1 MDRFLSF
8 LEKLQPEAI
17 IDKEKLKYFIS
28 KLSIWGHFSITE
40 QAYKSSSIEEKKVCL
55 VDIINGF
62 IKSITGQIIFIYLLF
77 CTAVCC
83 LQFFVCFWY

>member
-28 KLSIWGHFSITE
+28 KFSIWGHFSITE
-40 QAYKSSSIEEKKVCL
+40 QAYKSSSIEEKK
-55 VDIINGF
+55 
-62 IKSITGQIIFIYLLF
+62 SLLSR
-77 CTAVCC
+77 
-83 LQFFVCFWY
+83 YN